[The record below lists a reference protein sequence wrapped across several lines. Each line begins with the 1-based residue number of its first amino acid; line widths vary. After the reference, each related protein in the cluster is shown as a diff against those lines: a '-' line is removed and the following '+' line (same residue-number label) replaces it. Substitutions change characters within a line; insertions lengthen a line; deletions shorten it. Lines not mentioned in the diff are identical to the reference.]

1 MNRNWVLVSIL
12 IVMFLSAMEAT
23 IVTTAMKS
31 IVDDLKGMELMNMT
45 FSVYLLITAVTTPIY
60 GKLADLYGR
69 KRILMIAIA
78 VFLLGSVL
86 CGAAATMLQLVIFR
100 AVQALGAGAIFPIT
114 MTIIGDIYTPEEQ
127 TRLQGI
133 FSSIWA
139 LSSIVGPLIGGLIV
153 QFADWRWIFFLNLP
167 LGLVSLLL
175 LSFAF
180 RETFR
185 PVGRSIDWIG
195 AVSFLTSISSML
207 IVMLFGGE
215 SGFLSPVNLLFA
227 AMFVLFGIVFVAV
240 ERRVSEPFMLLE
252 LFRNRAM
259 LIPNLFSFLAYAFP
273 IATTV
278 YFPLWLQSLKHQSPI
293 VSGFAVAIATVG
305 WPLGATAAGKLMRRL
320 PPKRVAILG
329 AGLLMF
335 SGVMLAVITTAT
347 PVPVFFVIMLLAG
360 FGLGVSRTVLMI
372 LMQNAVENRQ
382 RGIAMS
388 TSALMNT
395 LGQTMFIAI
404 FGVVFNAFASSGE
417 AADLAHGIHVVFTCV
432 SAVMLLAFLVALGVP
447 GISNRELFGDGKDA
461 VAQKKV

>member
-45 FSVYLLITAVTTPIY
+45 FSVYLLVTAVTVPIY

-133 FSSIWA
+133 FSSVWA

-167 LGLVSLLL
+167 LGLASLLL

-185 PVGRSIDWIG
+185 PVGRSIDWFG
-195 AVSFLTSISSML
+195 AISFLTSISSLL
-207 IVMLFGGE
+207 IVLLFGGE
-215 SGFLSPVNLLFA
+215 SGFVSPVNLLFA
-227 AMFVLFGIVFVAV
+227 AMFVLFGIIFVAV
-240 ERRVSEPFMLLE
+240 ERRVSEPFMPLE
-252 LFRNRAM
+252 LFRNKVI

-278 YFPLWLQSLKHQSPI
+278 YFPLWLQSLMHQSPI

-305 WPLGATAAGKLMRRL
+305 WPLGATVAGKLMRRIS
-320 PPKRVAILG
+320 PKQVAVLG
-329 AGLLMF
+329 AGLLVF
-335 SGVMLAVITTAT
+335 SGLMLATITTAT

-360 FGLGVSRTVLMI
+360 FGLGVSRTVLAI

-395 LGQTMFIAI
+395 LGQTVFIAI
-404 FGVVFNAFASSGE
+404 FGVVFNAFASTGE
-417 AADLAHGIHVVFTCV
+417 TADLAHGIHVVFVCV
-432 SAVMLLAFLVALGVP
+432 SAVTVLAFLVSLGLP
-447 GISNRELFGDGKDA
+447 GISNRELFGSGKGAA
-461 VAQKKV
+461 VQKKT

>member
-12 IVMFLSAMEAT
+12 IVLFLSAMEAT
-23 IVTTAMKS
+23 IVTTAMKT

-69 KRILMIAIA
+69 KRVLMIAIA
-78 VFLLGSVL
+78 IFLLGSVL
-86 CGAAATMLQLVIFR
+86 CGAAATMQQLVLFR
-100 AVQALGAGAIFPIT
+100 AVQALGAGAIFPVT

-133 FSSIWA
+133 FSGVWA

-153 QFADWRWIFFLNLP
+153 EFADWRWIFLLNLP
-167 LGLVSLLL
+167 LGLAALLL
-175 LSFAF
+175 LSFAY
-180 RETFR
+180 RETFQ
-185 PVGRSIDWIG
+185 PAGKSIDWLG
-195 AVSFLTSISSML
+195 AVSFLASISSLL
-207 IVMLFGGE
+207 IVLLFGGE
-215 SGFLSPVNLLFA
+215 SGFLSPVHLLLA
-227 AMFVLFGIVFVAV
+227 ALFVLFGIVFIAV
-240 ERRVSEPFMLLE
+240 ERRVSEPFMPLD
-252 LFRNRAM
+252 LFRNRVI

-278 YFPLWLQSLKHQSPI
+278 YFPLWLQTLKHQSPI

-305 WPLGATAAGKLMRRL
+305 WPLGATAAGKLMKRV
-320 PPKRVAILG
+320 PPKRVAVLG
-329 AGLLMF
+329 AGLLGF
-335 SGVMLAVITTAT
+335 SGLMLSTITTAT

-360 FGLGVSRTVLMI
+360 FGLGLCRTVLMI

-395 LGQTMFIAI
+395 LGQTVFIAV
-404 FGVVFNAFASSGE
+404 FGVVFNASASASEIAG
-417 AADLAHGIHVVFTCV
+417 LAHGIHVVFVCV
-432 SAVMLLAFLVALGVP
+432 AVVTVLAFLVSLWLP
-447 GISNRELFGDGKDA
+447 GISNRDLFGDGKDA
-461 VAQKKV
+461 AVQKNT